1 MRSLLKDVLKGLDNK
16 QRSLQ
21 HNEHLDNVIDR
32 IINRAYELNKD
43 YKATV
48 DKSKGSLQSQA
59 ITHGFKLTD
68 KEAHAY
74 EATYALLE
82 SYVSDMPSRETYQ
95 ELARMFYDIR
105 NNIDYK
111 AFLSNVSKPTK
122 DEITLAKR
130 MYSFVFSGNKK
141 DLGKYLNRFVALS
154 ITNEDFKNTI
164 DGIKLNKEGKPEKLF
179 DRVMHYLNQA
189 INWLTKKVFDTKDKS
204 NSEAIYT
211 LMDKL
216 NLIDY
221 RARNNYMSNLDAAY
235 RKIGIITT
243 PLNKLT
249 KAVTSKGVDI
259 LTNTIGDTEAKNIN
273 KASKV
278 IKDDKLMEHII
289 DIADSITGLNNP
301 SSKGS
306 EALELL
312 REATA
317 YSSSRTLMERLL
329 RITQVAGK
337 TRESFRA
344 STATLLHGLFEG
356 VDKDSRDSI
365 TRVLL
370 RTDAS
375 SLLNYYNKNKAL
387 NIIFNAEARKEEIAK
402 LEKAIESKMEG
413 HTGNGAIIHT
423 KKLAWYMVR
432 ETSPENLIK
441 NPVAIASY
449 YHDSM
454 DNVPKGLIDELDTL
468 TSLYALEYTSG
479 DDVANIN
486 NVNTTHADAIYSM
499 LKLHNNIAKDS
510 KEEFK
515 DNPYS
520 YVKGFVPQITNPLR
534 SLHYADNNEQVDRM
548 LSEGWVLASDGIMD
562 KDAMDK
568 SDGRVL
574 MYHED
579 IHYQNYNSGALD
591 KKDTHAK
598 GFILYHAATDGK
610 DIIDVTKHYSKKHED
625 TSKNVHHSI
634 YDPSL
639 ESNSLVAAYNTDGS
653 IINYHYEMTGFIRDR
668 LLERNNDFI
677 EVLST
682 MNSNVKYKPL
692 LNTQQKA
699 IARAVHDDYS
709 NGYKANPALYM
720 VIDPK
725 SKDPKIQEMYR
736 TLPFNFRQE
745 AAMLFGKGEPI
756 IVRRSLYTM
765 TFGYKQLTLS
775 GIFDLASGEGNTLA
789 KIFAPLV
796 YGLVLG
802 SIGGDAKTKVIKLE
816 RINEM
821 LVRKAKDFIV
831 IRNPKVLTGNIIA
844 NTLLL
849 LLHGVTPL
857 GVTQGYTKAWKQGKE
872 YNDLHSKLHNLK
884 VELQTGRG
892 NVKKLQGEINSL
904 EDRLSKHPMHK
915 YMVNGIMSSIVE
927 DVEARSK
934 DDYATS
940 KFEEKLNA
948 NWGKLPKGVKT
959 VAETYLMS
967 PDTKLHTAMSDATQ
981 FSDFSAKV
989 VLIDYYMSKG
999 ESFDTA
1005 VKYAQESFINYDIP
1019 TSPKMDY
1026 ANRMGA
1032 LMFTKF
1038 LLRFQPVLN
1047 RMMKDK
1053 PASTV
1058 LQHMAVESM
1067 GYTGVLDPYIF
1078 LRLGN
1083 NPLQSGAVTLLDSYN
1098 ETLVG
1103 QMVDMVIPDIL

>member
-1 MRSLLKDVLKGLDNK
+1 
-16 QRSLQ
+16 
-21 HNEHLDNVIDR
+21 
-32 IINRAYELNKD
+32 
-43 YKATV
+43 
-48 DKSKGSLQSQA
+48 
-59 ITHGFKLTD
+59 
-68 KEAHAY
+68 
-74 EATYALLE
+74 
-82 SYVSDMPSRETYQ
+82 
-95 ELARMFYDIR
+95 
-105 NNIDYK
+105 
-111 AFLSNVSKPTK
+111 
-122 DEITLAKR
+122 
-130 MYSFVFSGNKK
+130 
-141 DLGKYLNRFVALS
+141 
-154 ITNEDFKNTI
+154 
-164 DGIKLNKEGKPEKLF
+164 
-179 DRVMHYLNQA
+179 
-189 INWLTKKVFDTKDKS
+189 
-204 NSEAIYT
+204 
-211 LMDKL
+211 
-216 NLIDY
+216 
-221 RARNNYMSNLDAAY
+221 
-235 RKIGIITT
+235 
-243 PLNKLT
+243 
-249 KAVTSKGVDI
+249 
-259 LTNTIGDTEAKNIN
+259 
-273 KASKV
+273 
-278 IKDDKLMEHII
+278 
-289 DIADSITGLNNP
+289 
-301 SSKGS
+301 
-306 EALELL
+306 
-312 REATA
+312 
-317 YSSSRTLMERLL
+317 
-329 RITQVAGK
+329 
-337 TRESFRA
+337 
-344 STATLLHGLFEG
+344 
-356 VDKDSRDSI
+356 
-365 TRVLL
+365 
-370 RTDAS
+370 
-375 SLLNYYNKNKAL
+375 
-387 NIIFNAEARKEEIAK
+387 
-402 LEKAIESKMEG
+402 
-413 HTGNGAIIHT
+413 
-423 KKLAWYMVR
+423 
-432 ETSPENLIK
+432 
-441 NPVAIASY
+441 
-449 YHDSM
+449 
-454 DNVPKGLIDELDTL
+454 
-468 TSLYALEYTSG
+468 
-479 DDVANIN
+479 
-486 NVNTTHADAIYSM
+486 
-499 LKLHNNIAKDS
+499 
-510 KEEFK
+510 
-515 DNPYS
+515 
-520 YVKGFVPQITNPLR
+520 
-534 SLHYADNNEQVDRM
+534 
-548 LSEGWVLASDGIMD
+548 
-562 KDAMDK
+562 
-568 SDGRVL
+568 
-574 MYHED
+574 
-579 IHYQNYNSGALD
+579 
-591 KKDTHAK
+591 
-598 GFILYHAATDGK
+598 
-610 DIIDVTKHYSKKHED
+610 
-625 TSKNVHHSI
+625 
-634 YDPSL
+634 
-639 ESNSLVAAYNTDGS
+639 
-653 IINYHYEMTGFIRDR
+653 
-668 LLERNNDFI
+668 
-677 EVLST
+677 
-682 MNSNVKYKPL
+682 
-692 LNTQQKA
+692 
-699 IARAVHDDYS
+699 
-709 NGYKANPALYM
+709 
-720 VIDPK
+720 
-725 SKDPKIQEMYR
+725 
-736 TLPFNFRQE
+736 
-745 AAMLFGKGEPI
+745 MLFGKGEPI

-1058 LQHMAVESM
+1058 LQHMATESM